1 MTSTTAQPPPVVGWR
16 LVAVLAGALLVTLA
30 MYVAGVLLPYY
41 VNDLH
46 RLPLAE
52 VASGAHDP
60 KDLWPRGPLG
70 GVAQLGGFFS
80 LAFLPL
86 AAFGGIGVGLCA
98 LVHLWRR
105 PGPRR
110 AGLALG
116 FVGVIAASVTVLLL
130 LGSPTGAALLEW
142 RLD

>member
-1 MTSTTAQPPPVVGWR
+1 MTTATASQPSVVGWR
-16 LVAVLAGALLVTLA
+16 LVAVLTGGLLVPLA

-60 KDLWPRGPLG
+60 KDLWPTGPVG
-70 GVAQLGGFFS
+70 GLAQIGGFFS

-86 AAFGGIGVGLCA
+86 AAFGGIGVGLCC
-98 LVHLWRR
+98 LVQLWRR

-116 FVGVIAASVTVLLL
+116 FVGVLAACVAVLLHL
-130 LGSPTGAALLEW
+130 ASPTGEALLTW